1 MARHEYQDL
10 TGKVWT
16 QASHEVSSS
25 LSYTIRQLT
34 EDNARLLAKAIDYET
49 KRDVVVSTF
58 EIVMEGRLSAQK
70 ALFAQ
75 CEETKKLTAENA
87 RLRAALE
94 KIAGIRGRDLSEPW
108 SDAELAEITLKG
120 QPMVAARSE
129 AELIRE
135 MNTK

>member
-49 KRDVVVSTF
+49 KRDVAVSTL
-58 EIVMEGRLSAQK
+58 EIVKEGRLSAQK

-75 CEETKKLTAENA
+75 CEETKKLTAERD

-108 SDAELAEITLKG
+108 SDAELAEQALKG
-120 QPMVAARSE
+120 
-129 AELIRE
+129 
-135 MNTK
+135 